1 MRPAHC
7 NLAAAPG
14 AGRGSGLAAPV
25 CLPHIGAMLR
35 LTPILLAVLYA
46 IVMWRFSA
54 WRTARDLDQRSA
66 PLVDPA
72 LRAVMARLAEA
83 AGVAKIA
90 VHLYETPAV
99 NGLAAPDGR
108 IFITRGFYARF
119 RDGAVSAEE
128 IASVI
133 AHELGHVALG
143 HARRRMIDFSGQ
155 NAIRVVLATVLG
167 RFLPGIGVWLAGLV
181 TSLLAARLS
190 RQDEYEADEWAAALL
205 IRAGI
210 GTGPQKSLFGKLG
223 ALTGAGGRA
232 PAAWLMSHPA
242 TADRIAAIEA
252 NEARWLDTAPR

>member
-1 MRPAHC
+1 
-7 NLAAAPG
+7 
-14 AGRGSGLAAPV
+14 
-25 CLPHIGAMLR
+25 MLR
-35 LTPILLAVLYA
+35 LTPILLAILYA
-46 IVMWRFSA
+46 LVMWRFSA
-54 WRTARDLDQRSA
+54 WRLARDLDQRSA

-72 LRAVMARLAEA
+72 LRPVLARLAEA
-83 AGVAKIA
+83 AGIA
-90 VHLYETPAV
+90 RVTVHLYETPAV

-108 IFITRGFYARF
+108 IFITRGFHTKF
-119 RDGAVSAEE
+119 RDGTVSAEE

-167 RFLPGIGVWLAGLV
+167 RLVPGVGVWLAGLV

-210 GTGPQKSLFGKLG
+210 GTAPQKALFGKLG
-223 ALTGAGGRA
+223 ALTGAGGRT

-252 NEARWLDTAPR
+252 REAAWGVAPGGAVPRP